1 MQRENAGRLIE
12 LAGFDNPRSGSFI
25 PMLLS
30 ILRAARDAG
39 WAAEMVFDAPAGE
52 PHAWVAE
59 FEAAGIPV
67 RFAPPGNRREL
78 GRWVGDLL
86 AESEAPTV
94 LHTHFTTFDMPAVL
108 GARGNAQA
116 HPVWHQ
122 HMDLSKRPSIMVR
135 NAIKFG
141 GFGRL
146 TDRIVCPARDTA
158 EDVKRV
164 GAPRDKV
171 VFITNGIDL
180 VRFPLPTDAQRAEA
194 RAALGLESGE
204 KVLLHFGWDWE
215 RKGGDVFLGALRE
228 LRERSV
234 AGIVGLT
241 VTADPAAELLR
252 TELGLREQ
260 ARVLPPQPDVQALY
274 AAADMFVTASRAEVA
289 PFATLEA
296 LASGLPVVASDL
308 EGHRYVANEIDA
320 CTTTGPGPQ
329 ALANAIELRLRSGA
343 PLDEREAKRTREIIE
358 QRFSLSAWSERLL
371 ALFGELRSR
380 P

>member
-1 MQRENAGRLIE
+1 MSGQSAGRLIE
-12 LAGFDNPRSGSFI
+12 LAAFDNPRPGSFV

-30 ILRAARDAG
+30 ILRAAKAAG
-39 WAAEMVFDAPAGE
+39 WSAEMVFDAPSGA
-52 PHAWVAE
+52 PHAWYEEFDRAE
-59 FEAAGIPV
+59 IPL
-67 RFAPPGNRREL
+67 RFAPSGNRREL
-78 GRWVGDLL
+78 GGWVGDLL
-86 AESEAPTV
+86 EETEAPTV
-94 LHTHFTTFDMPAVL
+94 LHTHFTTFDMPAAL
-108 GARGNAQA
+108 GARGNAHA

-171 VFITNGIDL
+171 MFITNGIDL
-180 VRFPLPTDAQRAEA
+180 VRFPLPTDVQRAEA
-194 RAALGLESGE
+194 RAALGLGAGE

-234 AGIVGLT
+234 TGIVGLT

-252 TELGLREQ
+252 AELGLREG

-308 EGHRYVANEIDA
+308 EGHRYVANEIAA
-320 CTTTGPGPQ
+320 CTTAGPGAG
-329 ALANAIELRLRSGA
+329 ALADAIESTLGSGA
-343 PLDEREAKRTREIIE
+343 PLDEGEANCTREIIE
-358 QRFSLSAWSERLL
+358 QRFSLSAWAERLL
-371 ALFGELRSR
+371 ALFGEVAK

>member
-1 MQRENAGRLIE
+1 MSGQSGRLIE
-12 LAGFDNPRSGSFI
+12 LAAFDNPRPGSFV

-30 ILRAARDAG
+30 ILRGAKEAG
-39 WAAEMVFDAPAGE
+39 WEAEMVFETPASGGHE
-52 PHAWVAE
+52 WHAE
-59 FEAAGIPV
+59 FERIGVPI

-78 GRWVGDLL
+78 GRWVDELL
-86 AESEAPTV
+86 EESQAPTV

-108 GARGNAQA
+108 GARGKPHA
-116 HPVWHQ
+116 HVVWHQ
-122 HMDLSKRPSIMVR
+122 HMDLSKRPQIMVR

-164 GAPRDKV
+164 GAPKKKV
-171 VFITNGIDL
+171 TFITNGID
-180 VRFPLPTDAQRAEA
+180 VDRFPLPSDAQRAAA
-194 RAALGLESGE
+194 RSELGLQGEE

-215 RKGGDVFLGALRE
+215 RKGGDVFLGALKA

-234 AGIVGLT
+234 SGFAGVT
-241 VTADPAAELLR
+241 VTADPAAEGLR
-252 TELGLREQ
+252 SELGLGDE
-260 ARVLPPQPDVQALY
+260 ARVVPPQPDVQALY

-296 LASGLPVVASDL
+296 LSSGLPVVASDL
-308 EGHRYVANEIDA
+308 EGHRYVADAIPA
-320 CTTTGPGPQ
+320 CTICGPGPG
-329 ALANAIELRLRSGA
+329 ALADAIEAQLERGA
-343 PLDEREAKRTREIIE
+343 PLREAEARRTREAVE
-358 QRFSLSAWSERLL
+358 DSFGLAAWSERLL
-371 ALFGELRSR
+371 ALFDEVAK